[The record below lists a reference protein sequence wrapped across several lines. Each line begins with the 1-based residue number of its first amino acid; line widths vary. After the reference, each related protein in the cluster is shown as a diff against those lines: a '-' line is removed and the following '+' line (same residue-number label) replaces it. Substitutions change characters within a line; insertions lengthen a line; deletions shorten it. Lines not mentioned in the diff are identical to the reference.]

1 MGQHNIAV
9 IPGDGIGPEVVAE
22 GLKVLQAAADMGG
35 VALEMVQ
42 FPWSCGYWLE
52 HGHAMPPDALEILG
66 EFDAIYLGA
75 VGLPGQVPESVGVQD
90 VVLRIR
96 SGFDEFANVRPVQPI
111 QGCPWY
117 LSHRSPREVDFV
129 IIREATEGFYCNLG
143 GRFTLSA
150 PEVASILPMRPA
162 FGISQELALQTGI
175 FSEYGCRRVI
185 KYAFD
190 LARERG
196 GKKLVTSTTK
206 SNALTHAMGMWDE
219 IFEQVASEYPD
230 CGHEWYH
237 VDALAMRLITNP
249 ERFDVVVAPNLFGD
263 ILTDLSA
270 VLVGG
275 LGFAPGGNLS
285 VTGPSMF
292 EPPHGSA
299 PDIMGKGIANPIA
312 AILTAGFM
320 MESLGENAV
329 ADTIRK
335 SVAAVV
341 ADGRTL
347 TPDAGGQATT
357 AEVGDA
363 IVAFLH
369 GKTV

>member
-9 IPGDGIGPEVVAE
+9 IPGDGIGPEVVVE

-117 LSHRSPREVDFV
+117 LSHRSPNEVDFV

-162 FGISQELALQTGI
+162 FGMSQELALQTGI

-237 VDALAMRLITNP
+237 VDALAMRLVTNP
-249 ERFDVVVAPNLFGD
+249 EGVQKNTQP
-263 ILTDLSA
+263 LSA
-270 VLVGG
+270 RSSAHQGHCSQHYDCGRLSRLLGG
-275 LGFAPGGNLS
+275 DQPARHLLKPIYVQMLRRRDNPQKLS
-285 VTGPSMF
+285 HIDRSYSFHVAECDGKCS
-292 EPPHGSA
+292 EPQVQP
-299 PDIMGKGIANPIA
+299 PI
-312 AILTAGFM
+312 LYVSPRSSGHSTPRDKTRWWHM
-320 MESLGENAV
+320 LP
-329 ADTIRK
+329 AD
-335 SVAAVV
+335 
-341 ADGRTL
+341 
-347 TPDAGGQATT
+347 
-357 AEVGDA
+357 
-363 IVAFLH
+363 
-369 GKTV
+369 